1 MKDFVYLE
9 SIVKK
14 LKMASHSSQYQ
25 RNRAETN
32 RMSEDDEHYE
42 SCGES
47 NIIEAVNSMSTTN
60 KVVTNANVYD

>member
-1 MKDFVYLE
+1 
-9 SIVKK
+9 
-14 LKMASHSSQYQ
+14 MASHSSQYQ

-60 KVVTNANVYD
+60 EVVTNANVYD